1 MCVCVCVYVDFPRRR
16 GATWDNLEGV
26 FIQYPAIQRVSV
38 VAQVVCSG
46 RRENKKKKKGWLI
59 VSFYLKQRIDRN
71 KEGEKK
77 SQKK

>member
-1 MCVCVCVYVDFPRRR
+1 MCVCVYVDFPRRR

-26 FIQYPAIQRVSV
+26 FIQPSSVLVWSRRLCAPAEQRT
-38 VAQVVCSG
+38 
-46 RRENKKKKKGWLI
+46 RRKKGWLI